1 MIEFRDK
8 LFPKTCYAIYS
19 LFSSWNPNY
28 AQNSTFNTTFF
39 SFKITN
45 IRGHNTCQIGSHSLY

>member
-8 LFPKTCYAIYS
+8 LFSKNLLCY
-19 LFSSWNPNY
+19 LPSWNPNY

-39 SFKITN
+39 SYKITN
-45 IRGHNTCQIGSHSLY
+45 IRGDNARQIGSHSVY